1 LPNSHL
7 STSNQDRSAVAHLRE
22 IGGARDLWVHLTL
35 RELRGKYKRS
45 VLGWAWSL
53 LNPIAMMLVYTL
65 VFRYLLKIEVTPGD
79 PSGLD
84 VFPLF
89 LLCGLLPWN
98 YLANSMFGGLGGLVG
113 NANLVKKV
121 YFPREILVGSNVASW
136 TFSLG
141 IELAVLA
148 LALLVA
154 GNMVLPWLLPL
165 LVLVALQTA
174 FVLGIALAV
183 SVLNVYFRDV
193 EHLLGIFMQLWFY
206 ATPIIYPISLVAEAD
221 ARNPLPLLR
230 IYRFNPMTRFVEA
243 YRDLLYDLRFPT
255 AEDLL
260 FLGVVSSISL
270 LVGYVIFHRLE
281 PRLAEEL

>member
-1 LPNSHL
+1 M
-7 STSNQDRSAVAHLRE
+7 
-22 IGGARDLWVHLTL
+22 HLTL

-53 LNPIAMMLVYTL
+53 LNPLAMMGIYTL
-65 VFRYLLKIEVTPGD
+65 VFRFLLKIEVAPGD
-79 PSGLD
+79 PSGLH

-98 YLANSMFGGLGGLVG
+98 YLGNSMFGGMGGLVG

-121 YFPREILVGSNVASW
+121 YFPREILISSNVASW

-141 IELAVLA
+141 IELGVLCI
-148 LALLVA
+148 ALLIA

-165 LVLVALQTA
+165 VLLVVIQTA
-174 FVLGIALAV
+174 FVLGVALALAV
-183 SVLNVYFRDV
+183 FNVYFRDV

-206 ATPIIYPISLVAEAD
+206 ATPVIYPISLVADAD
-221 ARNPLPLLR
+221 TRSSLPLLR
-230 IYRFNPMTRFVEA
+230 LYRLNPMTRFVES
-243 YRDLLYDLRFPT
+243 YRNVLYDLRMPPL
-255 AEDLL
+255 EDLL
-260 FLGVVSSISL
+260 YLGVVSAVV
-270 LVGYVIFHRLE
+270 LVAGFAIFNKLE

>member
-1 LPNSHL
+1 V
-7 STSNQDRSAVAHLRE
+7 STSPFSSSDQDRGLLANVRE
-22 IGGARDLWVHLTL
+22 LAGARDLWVHLTL

-53 LNPIAMMLVYTL
+53 LNPIAMMAIYTL
-65 VFRYLLKIEVTPGD
+65 VFKFLLKIQVAPGD

-98 YLANSMFGGLGGLVG
+98 YLTNSMFGGMGGLVG

-141 IELAVLA
+141 IELGVLGV
-148 LALLVA
+148 ALLIA
-154 GNMVLPWLLPL
+154 GNMIIPWLVPL
-165 LVLVALQTA
+165 VLLVALQTA
-174 FVLGIALAV
+174 FVLGIALAL

-193 EHLLGIFMQLWFY
+193 QHLLGIFVQLWFY
-206 ATPIIYPISLVAEAD
+206 ATPIIYPVSLVAKAD
-221 ARNPLPLLR
+221 EGNSLPLLT
-230 IYRFNPMTRFVEA
+230 IYRLNPMTRFVEA
-243 YRDLLYDLRFPT
+243 YRSVLYDLRMPP
-255 AEDLL
+255 AGDIL
-260 FLGVVSSISL
+260 FLTVVSVL
-270 LVGYVIFHRLE
+270 VLVVGYATFHRLE

>member
-1 LPNSHL
+1 MP
-7 STSNQDRSAVAHLRE
+7 STPFSSSDQGRGLAANLKELR
-22 IGGARDLWVHLTL
+22 GARDLWVHLTL

-53 LNPIAMMLVYTL
+53 LNPTAMMLIYTL
-65 VFRYLLKIEVTPGD
+65 VFRYLLKIEVAPGD

-98 YLANSMFGGLGGLVG
+98 YLTNSMFGGMGGLVG

-141 IELAVLA
+141 IELGVLCV
-148 LALLVA
+148 ALLVA
-154 GNMVLPWLLPL
+154 GNMVLPWLVPL

-174 FVLGIALAV
+174 FVLGIALALA
-183 SVLNVYFRDV
+183 VLNVYFRDV
-193 EHLLGIFMQLWFY
+193 QHLLGIFMQLWFY

-221 ARNPLPLLR
+221 ESNSLPLLR
-230 IYRFNPMTRFVEA
+230 LYRLNPMARFVEA
-243 YRDLLYDLRFPT
+243 YRDVLYDLRLPP
-255 AEDLL
+255 AQDLL
-260 FLGVVSSISL
+260 FLTVVSVL
-270 LVGYVIFHRLE
+270 ALVAGYAIFHRLE

>member
-1 LPNSHL
+1 MPTTTYSSSDDHR
-7 STSNQDRSAVAHLRE
+7 TLR
-22 IGGARDLWVHLTL
+22 GRVRDLAGARDLWVHLTL

-53 LNPIAMMLVYTL
+53 LNPIAMMLTYTL
-65 VFRYLLKIEVTPGD
+65 VFRFLLKIDVAPGD

-98 YLANSMFGGLGGLVG
+98 YLSNSMFGGMGGLVG

-136 TFSLG
+136 AFSLG

-148 LALLVA
+148 GALLIA

-165 LVLVALQTA
+165 VVLVAIQTA
-174 FVLGIALAV
+174 FVVGMALAL

-206 ATPIIYPISLVAEAD
+206 ATPIIYPISLVADAD
-221 ARNPLPLLR
+221 AGNSLPLLR
-230 IYRFNPMTRFVEA
+230 IYRLNPMARFIEA
-243 YRDLLYDLRFPT
+243 YRDVLYDLRFPPLG
-255 AEDLL
+255 DVIYLL
-260 FLGVVSSISL
+260 VVSVTVL
-270 LVGYVIFHRLE
+270 LVGYSIFRRLE

>member
-1 LPNSHL
+1 MPTSHV
-7 STSNQDRSAVAHLRE
+7 SRSNQDGGAITHLRE
-22 IGGARDLWVHLTL
+22 ISAARDLWTHLTL

-65 VFRYLLKIEVTPGD
+65 VFRYLLKIQVTPGD

-98 YLANSMFGGLGGLVG
+98 YLSNSMFGGMGGLVG

-141 IELAVLA
+141 IELGVLI

-154 GNMVLPWLLPL
+154 GNMVLPWILPL

-174 FVLGIALAV
+174 FVLGVALAL

-193 EHLLGIFMQLWFY
+193 QHLLGIFMQLWFY

-221 ARNPLPLLR
+221 ARNSLPLLR
-230 IYRFNPMTRFVEA
+230 IYRLNPMARFVEA
-243 YRDLLYDLRFPT
+243 YRDVLYDLRFPP

-260 FLGVVSSISL
+260 FLGVISAIVL
-270 LVGYVIFHRLE
+270 VVGYAIFYRLE